1 MHRRVTDNGACYR
14 SNNFARILGDRTR
27 HEKTNPYTPRHNGK
41 AER

>member
-1 MHRRVTDNGACYR
+1 MHRSVTDNRACYR
-14 SNNFARILGDRTR
+14 SNNFARILGHRTH